1 MPAGGI
7 LAVANQ
13 KGGVGKTTTAVNVAA
28 ALARSGYSVLVVDF
42 DPQANATS
50 SLGLDPRVLQ
60 GNVYHLLSGEV
71 QPSDIVQ
78 ETSTP
83 GLYLIPAG
91 PDLAGAEVE
100 LVSMGGR
107 ESILRDALAGVEQQ
121 YDVTFVDCPPSL
133 SLLTVNALVAAR
145 NGVLVPVQTE
155 YLPLEGLSR
164 LMETLEVVRLRFNRM
179 LRVVGILM
187 TMYDART
194 NLSAEVVQE
203 VRAHFPGLVF
213 QEAIPRSVRLSEAPS
228 RGVSIFGHAPTSA
241 GALSY
246 ALVAEELVYRLGI
259 PARREA
265 RHG

>member
-1 MPAGGI
+1 MPAGKI

-28 ALARSGYSVLVVDF
+28 ALARSGYSVLIVDF

-50 SLGLDPRVLQ
+50 SLGLDPRQLPE
-60 GNVYHLLSGEV
+60 NVYHLLSGDTLPE
-71 QPSDIVQ
+71 QIVQ
-78 ETSTP
+78 DTSTP
-83 GLYLIPAG
+83 GLSLIPSG

-100 LVSMGGR
+100 LVTTPQR
-107 ESILRDALAGVEQQ
+107 ESCLRDALGDVGRQF
-121 YDVTFVDCPPSL
+121 DVTFIDCPPSL
-133 SLLTVNALVAAR
+133 SLLTVNGLVAAQS
-145 NGVLVPVQTE
+145 GVIVPVQTE

-164 LMETLEVVRLRFNRM
+164 LMETLEVVRTRFNRT

-203 VRAHFPGLVF
+203 VRSHFPGLVF

-228 RGVSIFGHAPTSA
+228 RGVSIFGHAPASA

-246 ALVAEELVYRLGI
+246 ALVAEELVHRLGI
-259 PARREA
+259 PARKEA
-265 RHG
+265 LGG